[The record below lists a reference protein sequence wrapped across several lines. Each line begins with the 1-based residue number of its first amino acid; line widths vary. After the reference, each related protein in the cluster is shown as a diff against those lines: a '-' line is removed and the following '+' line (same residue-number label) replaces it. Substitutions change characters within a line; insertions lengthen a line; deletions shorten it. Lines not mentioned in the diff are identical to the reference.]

1 MREKLTKRIIGIVL
15 LVSISIG
22 LVSCYD
28 YKDINRITF
37 ATSMIFDETPVGDL
51 EVYIDT
57 MKPYRSS
64 NESSDKGKRII
75 YKGTGKTVAEAM
87 KDINM
92 QASSNINFT
101 QCKAY
106 IFTENVAKS
115 GIRKYM
121 DVINKNQELMIKS
134 YMFVLFGNPEEL
146 LTQVEG
152 DEEYLGVYI
161 DELVRKVND
170 NPRVIATNA
179 NNYLDARTNYN
190 NLLVLGA
197 LQVKNNGE
205 KKSLELSGGAI
216 FKDEVMVTKISGSE
230 SMSYNFLTNNINSG
244 TLEAINPQDIN
255 GFVTLGITDSK
266 TKTSLEYDGQRIKLF
281 KNIKIKCYIEESQ
294 SRLLINEDV
303 LSFIEQ
309 EEEALIKQY
318 CGIIFGFYKDSGLDI
333 ANVTRMFNQKFPNES
348 LEASPLAITDL
359 EVTVDVKIE
368 GSSITGDTL

>member
-1 MREKLTKRIIGIVL
+1 MREKLTKKIVGLFLII
-15 LVSISIG
+15 SISMG

-37 ATSMIFDETPVGDL
+37 ATSMIFDENPVGDL
-51 EVYIDT
+51 EIYIDT

-75 YKGTGKTVAEAM
+75 YKGIGKTVAEAL

-92 QASSNINFT
+92 QASSNINYT

-106 IFTENVAKS
+106 IFTEDVAKS

-161 DELVRKVND
+161 DELVRKVQE

-197 LQVKNNGE
+197 LQVKNSGE
-205 KKSLELSGGAI
+205 KKTLELNGGAI
-216 FKDEVMVTKISGSE
+216 FKDEVMVTKIGASE
-230 SMSYNFLTNNINSG
+230 SMSYNFLTNNVNSG
-244 TLEAINPQDIN
+244 TLEAVNPQDTT
-255 GFVTLGITDSK
+255 GFVTLEITDSK

-281 KNIKIKCYIEESQ
+281 KNIKVKCYIAESQ
-294 SRLLINEDV
+294 SRLMINEDV
-303 LSFIEQ
+303 LSFIEK

-318 CGIIFGFYKDSGLDI
+318 CNLIFNYYKESDLDI

-348 LEASPLAITDL
+348 LSVSPLAITDL

-368 GSSITGDTL
+368 GTTITMDTL

>member
-1 MREKLTKRIIGIVL
+1 MREKLTKRIVGL
-15 LVSISIG
+15 FLVIAISMG

-37 ATSMIFDETPVGDL
+37 ATTMIFDETPVGDL
-51 EVYIDT
+51 EIYIDT

-75 YKGTGKTVAEAM
+75 YKGTGKTVAEAI
-87 KDINM
+87 KDLNM

-161 DELVRKVND
+161 DELVRKVQD

-197 LQVKNNGE
+197 LQVKNSGN
-205 KKSLELSGGAI
+205 KKTLELSGGAI
-216 FKDEVMVTKISGSE
+216 FKDEVMVRKIGSSE
-230 SMSYNFLTNNINSG
+230 SMSFNFLTNNINSG
-244 TLEAINPQDIN
+244 TLEAINPQDVS
-255 GFVTLGITDSK
+255 GFVTLEITDSK

-281 KNIKIKCYIEESQ
+281 KNIKIKCYIAESQ
-294 SRLLINEDV
+294 SRLMINEDV

-309 EEEALIKQY
+309 QEEGLIKQY
-318 CGIIFGFYKDSGLDI
+318 CQLIFGFYKDSNLDI

-348 LEASPLAITDL
+348 LVASPLAITDL

-368 GSSITGDTL
+368 GSSITGNTL

>member
-1 MREKLTKRIIGIVL
+1 MREKLTKRIVGL
-15 LVSISIG
+15 FLVIAISMG

-37 ATSMIFDETPVGDL
+37 ATTMIFDETPVGDL
-51 EVYIDT
+51 EIYIDT

-75 YKGTGKTVAEAM
+75 YKGTGKTVAEAI
-87 KDINM
+87 KDLNM

-161 DELVRKVND
+161 DELVRKVQD

-197 LQVKNNGE
+197 LQVKNTGN
-205 KKSLELSGGAI
+205 KKTLELSGGAI
-216 FKDEVMVTKISGSE
+216 FKDEVMVRKIGSSE
-230 SMSYNFLTNNINSG
+230 SMSFNFLTNNINSG
-244 TLEAINPQDIN
+244 TLEAINPQDVS
-255 GFVTLGITDSK
+255 GFVTLEITDSK

-281 KNIKIKCYIEESQ
+281 KNIKIKCYIAESQ
-294 SRLLINEDV
+294 SRLMINEDV

-309 EEEALIKQY
+309 QEEGLIKQY
-318 CGIIFGFYKDSGLDI
+318 CQLIFGFYKDSNLDI

-348 LEASPLAITDL
+348 LVASPLAITDL

-368 GSSITGDTL
+368 GSSITGNTL

>member
-1 MREKLTKRIIGIVL
+1 MREKLTKRIVGL
-15 LVSISIG
+15 FLVIAISMG

-37 ATSMIFDETPVGDL
+37 ATTMIFDETPVGDL
-51 EVYIDT
+51 EIYIDT

-75 YKGTGKTVAEAM
+75 YKGTGKTVAEAI
-87 KDINM
+87 KDLNM

-161 DELVRKVND
+161 DELVRKVQD

-197 LQVKNNGE
+197 LQVKNTGN
-205 KKSLELSGGAI
+205 KKTLELSGGAI
-216 FKDEVMVTKISGSE
+216 FKDEVMVRKIGSSE
-230 SMSYNFLTNNINSG
+230 SMSFNFLTNNINSG
-244 TLEAINPQDIN
+244 TLEAINPQDVS
-255 GFVTLGITDSK
+255 GFVTLEITDSK

-281 KNIKIKCYIEESQ
+281 KNIKIKCYIAESQ
-294 SRLLINEDV
+294 SRLMINEDV

-309 EEEALIKQY
+309 QEEGLIKQY
-318 CGIIFGFYKDSGLDI
+318 CQLIFGFYKDSNLDI

-348 LEASPLAITDL
+348 LVASPLAITDI

-368 GSSITGDTL
+368 GSSITGNTL